1 MSYKNISYNIL
12 QILEKVITA
21 HNNYCMFFLLKAQM
35 NYSDIELHN
44 VINIKKYMKSV
55 RVIKSTAL

>member
-1 MSYKNISYNIL
+1 MSYKNISYNML

-21 HNNYCMFFLLKAQM
+21 HNNYCMVFLLKAQM